1 MSLLGAGDQP
11 GAINKVVRA
20 RTISNHALQSTLQ
33 VSYRRIKAETMRA
46 LSRRELAVYM
56 PSGSA
61 SNITTRHCELHLF
74 LCHRPCPFSWL
85 STTNHEFCGVFARNG
100 STLRSIWTP
109 HALTTCIYGG
119 GTVTRRLVRHEFCHA
134 AWEPW
139 PPF

>member
-85 STTNHEFCGVFARNG
+85 LGSLQRITNSVAFSPGTDRP
-100 STLRSIWTP
+100 SDQ
-109 HALTTCIYGG
+109 YG
-119 GTVTRRLVRHEFCHA
+119 RHMH
-134 AWEPW
+134 
-139 PPF
+139 